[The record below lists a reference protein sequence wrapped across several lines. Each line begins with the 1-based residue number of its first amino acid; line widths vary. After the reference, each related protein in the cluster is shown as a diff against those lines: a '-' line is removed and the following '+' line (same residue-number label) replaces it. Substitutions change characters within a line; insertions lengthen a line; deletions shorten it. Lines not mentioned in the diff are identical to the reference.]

1 MNVNQPNRSAF
12 GSSAATAR
20 VRETTSGQPAYSAG
34 DPAISASDGH
44 LAELLRS
51 LRSLAGDSP
60 ERQAKIEG
68 LMLAYAGGNLQ
79 VDAEATAS
87 AMIDDAVSSHLVLR

>member
-1 MNVNQPNRSAF
+1 MNLNQPNPSAA

-20 VRETTSGQPAYSAG
+20 ARETAPIE
-34 DPAISASDGH
+34 PSASDVH

-51 LRSLAGDSP
+51 LRALAADSP

-68 LMLAYAGGNLQ
+68 LMHAYASGTLQ
-79 VDAEATAS
+79 IDAEATAS
-87 AMIDDAVSSHLVLR
+87 AMIDDAFSPRFRLR

>member
-1 MNVNQPNRSAF
+1 MNVNNPNRTSL

-20 VRETTSGQPAYSAG
+20 LPLAEAYGG
-34 DPAISASDGH
+34 DCH
-44 LAELLRS
+44 LAELVRT

-60 ERQAKIEG
+60 ERQAKMER
-68 LMLAYAGGNLQ
+68 LMRAYADGQLQ

-87 AMIDDAVSSHLVLR
+87 AMIEEGMRPRSRR

>member
-1 MNVNQPNRSAF
+1 MNVNNPNRTSF

-20 VRETTSGQPAYSAG
+20 APLADGYGG
-34 DPAISASDGH
+34 DFH
-44 LAELLRS
+44 LAELVRT

-60 ERQAKIEG
+60 ERQAKMER
-68 LMLAYAGGNLQ
+68 LMRAYASGNLQ

-87 AMIDDAVSSHLVLR
+87 AMIDDAVRPRSRR